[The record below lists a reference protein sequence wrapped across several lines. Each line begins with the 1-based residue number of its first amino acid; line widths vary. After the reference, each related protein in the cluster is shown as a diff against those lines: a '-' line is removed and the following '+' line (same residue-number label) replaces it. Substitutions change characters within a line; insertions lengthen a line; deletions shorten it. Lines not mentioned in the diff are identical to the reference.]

1 MSLYIF
7 SNVSF
12 ILGKKEAM
20 LPSNYQCQHLD
31 QLDFLLFKVYVIQNK
46 FHQILIFHHVT
57 SYFILIKIHKKI
69 FFGRFEYQSCP
80 CLQKHFKFNL
90 IY

>member
-7 SNVSF
+7 SVSF

-57 SYFILIKIHKKI
+57 SYFTLIKIHKKKI
-69 FFGRFEYQSCP
+69 FLVDLNINHAHVFRNTSS
-80 CLQKHFKFNL
+80 L
-90 IY
+90 I